1 MEFAPAALVAALV
14 LATAH
19 VAGGRIRALDV
30 VPRSALLSAGSGVS
44 VAYVFVHLLPELA
57 HVQDEVSEVVSGG
70 VLSYLE
76 RHAWLMA
83 LVGLLVFYGLEL
95 LARRDGS
102 GPTDD
107 GPHPDLVGWVHVASY
122 SLYNG
127 IVGYLLVERARTSTT
142 TLALF
147 AVAMAL
153 HMLVNDHGLRADHG
167 RLYRRWGRWVV
178 AAAVVTGWAL
188 AATTDVTSAGLG
200 LLLAFLAGGV
210 VMNVFK
216 EELPE
221 DRRSRWGPLAGAAM
235 AYTALLLLL

>member
-1 MEFAPAALVAALV
+1 MELAPLALVAALV

-19 VAGGRIRALDV
+19 VAGGRIRGLDV

-57 HVQDEVSEVVSGG
+57 HVQDEVGELVAGG
-70 VLSYLE
+70 VLAYVE
-76 RHAWLMA
+76 RHAWMMA

-95 LARRDGS
+95 LARRS
-102 GPTDD
+102 ATRPTDD
-107 GPHPDLVGWVHVASY
+107 GPHADLVGWVHVASY

-127 IVGYLLVERARTSTT
+127 IVGYLLVERAHESTT
-142 TLALF
+142 TLVLF
-147 AVAMAL
+147 GIAMAL

-167 RLYRRWGRWVV
+167 RLYRRWGRWIV
-178 AAAVVTGWAL
+178 AAAVVGGWAL
-188 AATTDVTSAGLG
+188 ATVTDITSAGLG

-210 VMNVFK
+210 VMNVFA

-221 DRRSRWGPLAGAAM
+221 GRRSRWVPMAGAAA